1 MSENK
6 EVVVLDNAAVQL
18 PAIEEAKDT
27 ERDIVLGNI
36 EVYQDAIAKFK
47 KKIAEQVK
55 AGVMSEQV
63 AVKIVLENEYGFFQQ
78 IVQVAYK

>member
-36 EVYQDAIAKFK
+36 EVYQDAITKFK

>member
-1 MSENK
+1 MSK
-6 EVVVLDNAAVQL
+6 ETVEVPKDAVPLPVVEEPKGVERNIVLD
-18 PAIEEAKDT
+18 
-27 ERDIVLGNI
+27 NI
-36 EVYQDAIAKFK
+36 EVYQDAIMKFK
-47 KKIAEQVK
+47 QKIAEQVK